1 MIIKPG
7 VKAAHTEKQIVE
19 SRLVV
24 SQRWGA
30 GDGRDLTLLVFA
42 RFIMHQIKKKTK
54 ILQFNSLAFPN
65 TETWEKFLPQDVIK
79 KPLNAVGGAG
89 LNPIPDPMV
98 IMSNFICSSSVE
110 DKSIMLRHSSATKQC
125 GPPAQPPC
133 NIRVN
138 LEYVLDWR
146 GSMFFSSYWLIYLKC
161 IDCMQGDR
169 CGEITMNKTRQR
181 FSWS

>member
-65 TETWEKFLPQDVIK
+65 TET
-79 KPLNAVGGAG
+79 
-89 LNPIPDPMV
+89 
-98 IMSNFICSSSVE
+98 
-110 DKSIMLRHSSATKQC
+110 
-125 GPPAQPPC
+125 
-133 NIRVN
+133 
-138 LEYVLDWR
+138 
-146 GSMFFSSYWLIYLKC
+146 
-161 IDCMQGDR
+161 
-169 CGEITMNKTRQR
+169 
-181 FSWS
+181 